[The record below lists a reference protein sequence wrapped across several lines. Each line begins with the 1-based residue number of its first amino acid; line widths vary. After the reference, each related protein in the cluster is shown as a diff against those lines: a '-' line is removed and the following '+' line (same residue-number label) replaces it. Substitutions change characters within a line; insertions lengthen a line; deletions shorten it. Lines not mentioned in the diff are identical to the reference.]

1 MRQKQNIRVCGSA
14 GELIEIIKR
23 VIHAEQSGNFNP
35 IFCTYKGAK
44 KLVKSE
50 HGDLSDPF
58 RRTADYLTSLYIEI
72 PMSEQSDH
80 RREVVRTG

>member
-1 MRQKQNIRVCGSA
+1 MKQQQSIRVCKTGASYGSA

-23 VIHAEQSGNFNP
+23 VIRAEQFGNFNP
-35 IFCTYKGAK
+35 IYCTYKGQQ

-58 RRTADYLTSLYIEI
+58 SLTADYLTSLYIEI
-72 PMSEQSDH
+72 PMSEQ
-80 RREVVRTG
+80 